1 MSYSANSMPRKTT
14 PRLDSDSLTQR
25 QAEGV
30 VLKQMGAERGLE
42 FTPGRLRFRGRSF
55 TVDGYAEHGDRIF
68 LVEVWSRIGPAKAA
82 QKHKVLTDILKLATL
97 TRLIQQERPAAR
109 VECSIVFVDEL
120 AAQVLR
126 NKSWGSLSAELFGIR
141 TEVITI
147 SDELRQAIL
156 AAQRTQDLRYAPD
169 EGELAASDE

>member
-1 MSYSANSMPRKTT
+1 MPHNAT
-14 PRLDSDSLTQR
+14 PRFNSDSLTQR

-30 VLKQMGAERGLE
+30 VLQLIGAARDLE
-42 FTPGRLRFRGRSF
+42 LKPGRFRFQGRNF
-55 TVDGYAEHGDRIF
+55 TVDGYAERGDDIF
-68 LVEVWSRIGPAKAA
+68 LIEVWSRIGAAKAA

-126 NKSWGSLSAELFGIR
+126 NQSWGALAAELFGIQ
-141 TEVITI
+141 TEIISI

-156 AAQRTQDLRYAPD
+156 AAQRSQDLRYVSEAEEPSS
-169 EGELAASDE
+169 GTV